1 MTASDYNT
9 SGSGGRAGGASTGG
23 GRRQVGQVNAA
34 KAGIAE
40 VEGSRSVTHGDPV
53 PPP

>member
-1 MTASDYNT
+1 MYHMIAQS
-9 SGSGGRAGGASTGG
+9 GRAGGASTGG
-23 GRRQVGQVNAA
+23 GRRQGGQVNAA